1 MIMSK
6 KLNIN
11 VSVNDLDEEFDLFL
25 ERDKKRPYSE
35 LTIENY
41 RLGLQRF
48 QEYLSNKK
56 ISNLSNYEIQGILD
70 DYVNWLLN
78 EKKYGAST
86 VNQYL
91 LRVSPLLSSLHF
103 EYTLSFLDEDNK
115 KLPKHLTPTEIKE
128 VLKTIPKSN
137 TYRRKDPKLIHRDE
151 AIIKLIYN
159 TGATISELEALN
171 IGNLKETSSGYAL
184 KIKNKDKTRNVGI
197 NYDTYNTLRTMLND
211 RDSLKAEDPLFINRN
226 GTRLAKRTIQRMFT
240 KLGKAT
246 DERIYD
252 EEGYDPRIRERL
264 TPFSLR
270 HSLAIQLLNENEE
283 LSLVQ
288 KTLGHKHIISTQE
301 YIKEENDDVV
311 QKLSTTN
318 LGISENYED

>member
-1 MIMSK
+1 MPE

-11 VSVNDLDEEFDLFL
+11 VSVNDLEKELNLFL
-25 ERDKKRPYSE
+25 EREKKIPYSE

-48 QEYLSNKK
+48 QEYLSDKK
-56 ISNLSNYEIQGILD
+56 IGNLNNFEIQGILD
-70 DYVNWLLN
+70 EYVNWLLN

-91 LRVSPLLSSLHF
+91 LRISPLLSSLHF
-103 EYTLSFLDEDNK
+103 EYALSFLDTDNK
-115 KLPKHLTPTEIKE
+115 KLPKHLKPNEIKE

-137 TYRRKDPKLIHRDE
+137 TYRKKDSKIVHRDE

-159 TGATISELEALN
+159 TGTTISELVALN
-171 IGNLKETSSGYAL
+171 IGNLKETPSGYAL
-184 KIKNKDKTRNVGI
+184 TIKNRDKTRNVGI
-197 NYDTYNTLRTMLND
+197 NYDTYNTIRIMLND
-211 RDSLKAEDPLFINRN
+211 RDYIKAEDPLFINRK

-252 EEGYDPRIRERL
+252 EEGYDPRIRERF

-301 YIKEENDDVV
+301 YIKDENEDVV

-318 LGISENYED
+318 LGIGENYDY

>member
-1 MIMSK
+1 MAE
-6 KLNIN
+6 KLVIN
-11 VSVNDLDEEFDLFL
+11 VHINDLDDEFDLFL
-25 ERDKKRPYSE
+25 EREKKTPYSE

-41 RLGLQRF
+41 RLGLERF
-48 QEYLSNKK
+48 KEYLIDKK
-56 ISNLSNYEIQGILD
+56 ITNLSNDDIQKILD
-70 DYVNWLLN
+70 DYVIWLQG
-78 EKKYGAST
+78 EKNYGASS

-91 LRVSPLLSSLHF
+91 LRISPLLSNLHF
-103 EYTLSFLDEDNK
+103 DYALSFLETDNK
-115 KLPKHLTPTEIKE
+115 SLPKHLTPNEIKE

-137 TYRRKDPKLIHRDE
+137 TYRKKDSKIVHRDE

-171 IGNLKETSSGYAL
+171 IGNLKETNSGYAL
-184 KIKNKDKTRNVGI
+184 QIKNKDKTRNVGI
-197 NYDTYNTLRTMLND
+197 NYDTYNTIRIMLND
-211 RDSLKAEDPLFINRN
+211 RDSINAEDPLFINRT
-226 GTRLAKRTIQRMFT
+226 GKRLAKRTIQRMFT

-252 EEGYDPRIRERL
+252 EEGYDSRIRERL

-301 YIKEENDDVV
+301 YIKEDNEDVI

-318 LGISENYED
+318 LGIGENYDE

>member
-1 MIMSK
+1 MPE
-6 KLNIN
+6 KLNII
-11 VSVNDLDEEFDLFL
+11 VSVNDLKKELDLFL
-25 ERDKKRPYSE
+25 EREKKRPYSE
-35 LTIENY
+35 FTIGNY
-41 RLGLQRF
+41 KLGLERF
-48 QEYLSNKK
+48 QEYLSIKK
-56 ISNLSNYEIQGILD
+56 ITNLTNHDIQETLD
-70 DYVNWLLN
+70 DYVNWLLT
-78 EKKYGAST
+78 EKKYGPST

-91 LRVSPLLSSLHF
+91 LRISPLLSNLHF
-103 EYTLSFLDEDNK
+103 EYALSFLETENEQ
-115 KLPKHLTPTEIKE
+115 LPKHLKPTEIKE

-137 TYRRKDPKLIHRDE
+137 TYRKKDSKIVHRDE
-151 AIIKLIYN
+151 AIIKVIYN
-159 TGATISELEALN
+159 TGATISELVALN
-171 IGNLKETSSGYAL
+171 IENLKETPSGYAIN
-184 KIKNKDKTRNVGI
+184 IKNRDKTRNVGI
-197 NYDTYNTLRTMLND
+197 NYDTYNTIKTMLKD
-211 RDSLKAEDPLFINRN
+211 RESLKVEDPLFINRK

-301 YIKEENDDVV
+301 YIKDDNEDVV
-311 QKLSTTN
+311 EKLSTTN
-318 LGISENYED
+318 LGINDDYK